1 MKPAPTPTPDPIIPH
16 DYVWHG
22 GIVLSPAQ
30 VDAYNRYTVDINA
43 ATYAPSKE
51 LLRDNRHKF
60 LVNALADASAPPTD
74 DERKLNAL
82 IDYAIRSQNQ
92 LWDAVSAIEQH
103 LGVEESAPACNLI
116 VERME
121 TLSSTSPP
129 GQLQTFEIRA
139 LAADVRAASVAPDV
153 EYFPGATKCEIGQ
166 VMMQD
171 VIGDYDVPDDVP
183 EWIWVQKVASFEHK
197 DNADSGIWEFVVNLS
212 FGSVWNGQDEPD
224 IPQKLV
230 PVFEEA
236 YAKGF
241 QYLIFH
247 QGT

>member
-1 MKPAPTPTPDPIIPH
+1 MNTPAPDTIIPH
-16 DYVWHG
+16 DYVWQR

-30 VDAYNRYTVDINA
+30 VDAYNRYTANINA
-43 ATYAPSKE
+43 ATYPPSKE
-51 LLRDNRHKF
+51 ILRDNRHTF
-60 LVNALADASAPPTD
+60 LVNALADASPT
-74 DERKLNAL
+74 
-82 IDYAIRSQNQ
+82 
-92 LWDAVSAIEQH
+92 
-103 LGVEESAPACNLI
+103 
-116 VERME
+116 
-121 TLSSTSPP
+121 
-129 GQLQTFEIRA
+129 
-139 LAADVRAASVAPDV
+139 SVAPDV

-212 FGSVWNGQDEPD
+212 LWIVRNGQDEPA
-224 IPQKLV
+224 IPEKLV
-230 PVFEEA
+230 PVFNEA
-236 YAKGF
+236 QAKGF